1 MAGTNYYFAAD
12 VHLGL
17 QVGNVKEREQRFV
30 QWLEKVAADA
40 KAIFLLG
47 DIFDFW
53 CEYKKV
59 VPKGYV
65 RTLGKLAELTDKG
78 VEIHFF
84 PGNHDLWTFGYLAEE
99 TGMIVHHQPLEIQL
113 EGKTFYLAHGDAT
126 GKLTRGYRLLRAIF
140 GSPFFQFCF
149 SWIHPRWG
157 IAFAH
162 RWSHHSRL
170 SKGIAVPF
178 QGEKE
183 QLFTFAKEYIKN
195 HTVDYFIFGHRH
207 TPITVPVAG
216 HSQLFILGEWI
227 SGCEYAVFD
236 GTTVQMKSAIED

>member
-1 MAGTNYYFAAD
+1 MAGTNYYFVAD

-17 QVGNVKEREQRFV
+17 RVGNVKEREQRFV
-30 QWLEKVAADA
+30 QWLEKAAADA

-53 CEYKKV
+53 CEYNKV

-78 VEIHFF
+78 VAIHFF

-99 TGMIVHHQPLEIQL
+99 TGMVVHHQPLEIQL

-126 GKLTRGYRLLRAIF
+126 GKPTRGYRLLRAVF
-140 GSPFFQFCF
+140 TSPFFQWCF
-149 SWIHPRWG
+149 SGIHPRWG

-162 RWSHHSRL
+162 RWSRHSRL
-170 SKGIAVPF
+170 SKGIATPF

-183 QLFTFAKEYIKN
+183 QLVKFAKTYAES
-195 HTVDYFIFGHRH
+195 HAVDYFIFGHRH
-207 TPITVPVAG
+207 TPVTVPISEN
-216 HSQLFILGEWI
+216 SQLFILGAWI

-236 GTTVQMKSAIED
+236 GTTVKMKIL